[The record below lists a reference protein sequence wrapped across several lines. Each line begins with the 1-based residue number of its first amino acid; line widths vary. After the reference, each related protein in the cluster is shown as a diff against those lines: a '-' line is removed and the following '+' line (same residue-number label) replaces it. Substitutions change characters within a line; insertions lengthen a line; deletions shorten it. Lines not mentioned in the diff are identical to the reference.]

1 MFACVRA
8 CEKERERRF
17 LACIL
22 SDGKCLTEVIHGE
35 FRRIGS
41 EEARRSRPR
50 RREERR
56 GKTHIRWESVR
67 GRGREGGRVV
77 GLRCWSGKLRDEEQD
92 DGVQVSRHLSSASH
106 AARGGE

>member
-1 MFACVRA
+1 MCACVFACVRA

-22 SDGKCLTEVIHGE
+22 SDRKCLTEVIHGE

-56 GKTHIRWESVR
+56 GKTHTVGNRC
-67 GRGREGGRVV
+67 EG
-77 GLRCWSGKLRDEEQD
+77 EEEKEAD
-92 DGVQVSRHLSSASH
+92 S
-106 AARGGE
+106 